1 MYSNHDGIGDE
12 SFTKRSEREINM
24 AKCAITGKKKSFG
37 LKRSFSMRRINRA
50 WKPNLQRRRM
60 LIDGRMQTVMVSTK
74 ALRTLV
80 KAER

>member
-1 MYSNHDGIGDE
+1 
-12 SFTKRSEREINM
+12 M

-37 LKRSFSMRRINRA
+37 LKRSFSMRRINRS

-60 LIDGRMQTVMVSTK
+60 LVDGRMQTITVSAK

-80 KAER
+80 KSDG

>member
-1 MYSNHDGIGDE
+1 
-12 SFTKRSEREINM
+12 M
-24 AKCAITGKKKSFG
+24 AKCAITGKKRSFG
-37 LKRSFSMRRINRA
+37 LKRSFSMRRINRS

-60 LIDGRMQTVMVSTK
+60 VIDGRMQSIVVSAK